1 MMKVNR
7 SGLVFLTSGAVIA
20 AALAFRAPGTEP
32 APAPSAPAP
41 AAPVPAVGG
50 GQVLVVYRSNH
61 PDTNGDG
68 VGDSE
73 EIARYYALRRG
84 VPKTNLLGIKVAGEG
99 DLSPVSRQ
107 AHWTLDSFLDRV
119 IKPVTRKLDEIG
131 RESVLYI
138 VVCQGMPCRVKVP
151 ERRNES
157 ADQLLGLPFKVAAD
171 RYPFRH
177 PYQDLWSPRYR
188 KPPFAALRETLAKG
202 ERDATPYVVTRLEGV
217 GPAQVKASIDAAIY
231 AGRYVVDG
239 WAYVDSRYG
248 EYKADALQS
257 FRNSPDYY
265 SYETIDKGVALTGVF
280 FREAGVPL
288 RWENTDPVIGEKK
301 TLKYTDGT
309 SAGAAPRA
317 LAYAGWYNY
326 ARYLPVWDWLPG
338 SVALDFDSAS
348 LYAPFEPVQSFGGA
362 ALFRGATAAV
372 GVFEEP
378 GAGGHPR
385 PDVLFA
391 YLVKGYTFGDA
402 AWLSM
407 PAKPLFAYA
416 IGDPLMQPFAKARDR
431 DAAIE
436 PPDVTA
442 KRKGSSV
449 EVTVTAKGD
458 FEVIRA
464 RAVAAAAKDDALLP
478 PCGRQDGWFARE
490 RALTVALPAGG
501 AKWLGV
507 VATDPAGNT
516 VRVWREMP

>member
-1 MMKVNR
+1 MRGSVR
-7 SGLVFLTSGAVIA
+7 VALPAGAVVA
-20 AALAFRAPGTEP
+20 AALTVRGWGGEPPASSPSPGGT
-32 APAPSAPAP
+32 
-41 AAPVPAVGG
+41 AAAVTVPAVSGRE
-50 GQVLVVYRSNH
+50 VLVVYRSNH

-84 VPKTNLLGIKVAGEG
+84 VPKSNLLGIKVTGEG

-119 IKPVTRKLDEIG
+119 VKPVTRRLDAIG

-157 ADQLLGLPFKVAAD
+157 ADQLLGLPFKAATA

-177 PYQDLWSPRYR
+177 PYQDLWNPRYR
-188 KPPFAALRETLAKG
+188 KPPFAALRRTLASG
-202 ERDATPYVVTRLEGV
+202 ERDAVPYVVTRLEGV
-217 GPAQVKASIDAAIY
+217 GPAQVKASIDAALY
-231 AGRYVVDG
+231 AGRYAVDG

-248 EYKADALQS
+248 EHKADALEA
-257 FRNSPDYY
+257 FRQSPDYY
-265 SYETIDKGVALTGVF
+265 TYETIDKGVALAAVLF
-280 FREAGVPL
+280 QEAGVPV
-288 RWENTDPVIGEKK
+288 RWENTDPVIGEQK

-309 SAGAAPRA
+309 SAAQAQRV

-326 ARYLPVWDWLPG
+326 ARYRPVWDWLPG

-348 LYAPFEPVQSFGGA
+348 LYAPFEPAQSFGGG
-362 ALFRGATAAV
+362 ALFNGATAAV

-385 PDVLFA
+385 PDILFS
-391 YLVKGYTFGDA
+391 YLLKGYPFGDA

-416 IGDPLMQPFAKARDR
+416 IGDPLMRPFAGGRAKDTAVE
-431 DAAIE
+431 A
-436 PPDVTA
+436 PDIAVR
-442 KRKGSSV
+442 RKGSSL
-449 EVTVTAKGD
+449 EIRLTAKGEC
-458 FEVIRA
+458 EVIRA
-464 RAVAAAAKDDALLP
+464 RAVAADRKDDALLP
-478 PCGRQDGWFARE
+478 PCGRRDGWFARE
-490 RALTVALPAGG
+490 RVLTVAIPEGG

-507 VATDPAGNT
+507 VATDPAGNS
-516 VRVWREMP
+516 VRVWREAP